1 MRLTPE
7 YVMDLGRQ
15 ELFASMLNAMSDEE
29 LLKLQRPANIRQEG
43 ELKGRQ
49 EGEQKGKAET
59 LTRQLQYRF
68 GNLPSW
74 AVEKVSNAKPTMLEE
89 WSLRILDAPTLESVF
104 ADPS

>member
-1 MRLTPE
+1 M
-7 YVMDLGRQ
+7 M
-15 ELFASMLNAMSDEE
+15 NAMSDEE
-29 LLKLQRPANIRQEG
+29 LLKLQRPANIRQKG

-49 EGEQKGKAET
+49 EGKAET

-74 AVEKVSNAKPTMLEE
+74 ATEKVSNAKPAMLEE